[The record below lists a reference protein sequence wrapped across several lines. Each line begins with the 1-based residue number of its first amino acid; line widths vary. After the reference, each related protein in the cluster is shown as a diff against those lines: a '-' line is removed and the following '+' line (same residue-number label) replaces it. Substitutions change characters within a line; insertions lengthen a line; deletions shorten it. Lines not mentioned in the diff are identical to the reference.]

1 MREKEDL
8 LMRDLLA
15 SSPTYINAT
24 NGVNGQMPTEIT
36 AQDVNNIERILLG
49 NDARTLVHSIQ
60 STDQFGT
67 ASVRDAFFALCS
79 TDITADLQSVT
90 GVTLKKDY
98 PGVQGDLKPEE
109 YCAISRFRFFVSSKG
124 AKVLNASSPSG
135 QTVYKVPMYGVESFG
150 KIEQNNYSA
159 TLGMI
164 PKWAMSN
171 VAQNYGIYAKF
182 AIARAIENQSWLS
195 GLNVTQGN

>member
-24 NGVNGQMPTEIT
+24 NGINGQMPSEIT
-36 AQDVNNIERILLG
+36 AQDINNIERVLLG
-49 NDARTLVHSIQ
+49 NDAKTLLESLQATTQI
-60 STDQFGT
+60 STTGT
-67 ASVRDAFFALCS
+67 RDAFIALCS
-79 TDITADLQSVT
+79 TDITSDLQAVS
-90 GVTLKKDY
+90 GVTLKNNY
-98 PGVQGDLKPEE
+98 PGVQGDLKKEE

-124 AKVLNASSPSG
+124 AKVLNASSPGG

-182 AIARAIENQSWLS
+182 ALARAIENQSWLS
-195 GLNVTQGN
+195 GLNVTQGQ